1 MDSTL
6 ISTRPD
12 EGTLSLSRARRA
24 ALGSFAGAVVDWYD
38 FLLYGITAALVFN
51 REFFPQVSPAMG
63 TLAAFATFGVGFL
76 FRPLGGVIFGHF
88 GDRLGRKRMLMLT
101 VWMMG
106 IATALI
112 GILPSFS
119 TIGWWAPILLVTLRA
134 IQGFAVGGEW
144 GGAALLSVESAP
156 KNKKA
161 FYSSGVQVGYG
172 VGLLLSTGL
181 VSLISMMTTDEQF
194 LSWGW
199 RIPFLFSIVLV
210 LGALWVRN
218 GMEESAEFEQQQHN
232 QAAAK
237 KRIPVIEA
245 LLRHPGAF
253 LKIIALR
260 LCELL
265 TMYIVTAFALNYSTQ
280 NMGLPRELFLNI
292 GLLVEKEG
300 RMPIKAVWM
309 MGIATAL
316 IGILPSFSTI
326 GWCAPILLVTLRA
339 IQGFAVGGE
348 WGGAA
353 LLSVESA
360 PKNKKAFYSSGVQV
374 GYGVGLLLST
384 GLVSLISM
392 MTTDEQFL
400 SWGWRIPFLFSIVL
414 VLGALWVRNG
424 MEESAEFEQ
433 QQHNQAAAKKRIPVI
448 EALLRHPGAFLKII
462 ALRLC
467 ELLTM
472 YIVTAFALN
481 YSTQNMGLPREL
493 FLNIGLLV
501 GGLSC
506 LTIPCFAWLAD
517 RFGRRRVYITGAL
530 IGTLS
535 AFPFFMALEAQSI
548 FWIVFFSIML
558 ANIAHDMVVCVQQPM
573 FTEMFGASYR
583 YSGAG
588 VGYQVASVVGGGF
601 TPFIAAALITYFA
614 GNWHSV
620 AIYLL
625 AGCLI
630 SAMTALLMK
639 DNQRA

>member
-144 GGAALLSVESAP
+144 G
-156 KNKKA
+156 
-161 FYSSGVQVGYG
+161 
-172 VGLLLSTGL
+172 
-181 VSLISMMTTDEQF
+181 
-194 LSWGW
+194 W

-218 GMEESAEFEQQQHN
+218 GMEESAEFEQQQH
-232 QAAAK
+232 
-237 KRIPVIEA
+237 
-245 LLRHPGAF
+245 
-253 LKIIALR
+253 
-260 LCELL
+260 
-265 TMYIVTAFALNYSTQ
+265 Y
-280 NMGLPRELFLNI
+280 
-292 GLLVEKEG
+292 
-300 RMPIKAVWM
+300 
-309 MGIATAL
+309 
-316 IGILPSFSTI
+316 
-326 GWCAPILLVTLRA
+326 
-339 IQGFAVGGE
+339 
-348 WGGAA
+348 
-353 LLSVESA
+353 
-360 PKNKKAFYSSGVQV
+360 
-374 GYGVGLLLST
+374 
-384 GLVSLISM
+384 
-392 MTTDEQFL
+392 
-400 SWGWRIPFLFSIVL
+400 
-414 VLGALWVRNG
+414 
-424 MEESAEFEQ
+424 
-433 QQHNQAAAKKRIPVI
+433 QAAAKKRIPVI

-630 SAMTALLMK
+630 SAITALLMK

>member
-1 MDSTL
+1 M
-6 ISTRPD
+6 
-12 EGTLSLSRARRA
+12 
-24 ALGSFAGAVVDWYD
+24 GAQW
-38 FLLYGITAALVFN
+38 
-51 REFFPQVSPAMG
+51 Q
-63 TLAAFATFGVGFL
+63 
-76 FRPLGGVIFGHF
+76 
-88 GDRLGRKRMLMLT
+88 
-101 VWMMG
+101 
-106 IATALI
+106 
-112 GILPSFS
+112 
-119 TIGWWAPILLVTLRA
+119 
-134 IQGFAVGGEW
+134 
-144 GGAALLSVESAP
+144 
-156 KNKKA
+156 
-161 FYSSGVQVGYG
+161 
-172 VGLLLSTGL
+172 
-181 VSLISMMTTDEQF
+181 
-194 LSWGW
+194 W
-199 RIPFLFSIVLV
+199 R
-210 LGALWVRN
+210 N
-218 GMEESAEFEQQQHN
+218 CAEFEQQQHN
-232 QAAAK
+232 QEAAK

-245 LLRHPGAF
+245 
-253 LKIIALR
+253 
-260 LCELL
+260 
-265 TMYIVTAFALNYSTQ
+265 V
-280 NMGLPRELFLNI
+280 
-292 GLLVEKEG
+292 
-300 RMPIKAVWM
+300 
-309 MGIATAL
+309 
-316 IGILPSFSTI
+316 
-326 GWCAPILLVTLRA
+326 
-339 IQGFAVGGE
+339 
-348 WGGAA
+348 
-353 LLSVESA
+353 
-360 PKNKKAFYSSGVQV
+360 
-374 GYGVGLLLST
+374 
-384 GLVSLISM
+384 
-392 MTTDEQFL
+392 
-400 SWGWRIPFLFSIVL
+400 
-414 VLGALWVRNG
+414 
-424 MEESAEFEQ
+424 
-433 QQHNQAAAKKRIPVI
+433 
-448 EALLRHPGAFLKII
+448 LRHPGAFLKII

-639 DNQRA
+639 DNQRS

>member
-6 ISTRPD
+6 TSPCPD
-12 EGTLSLSRARRA
+12 PEAPSLNRARRA

-51 REFFPQVSPAMG
+51 SEFFPQIGPAMG

-76 FRPLGGVIFGHF
+76 FRPLGGIIFGHF
-88 GDRLGRKRMLMLT
+88 GDKLGRKRMLMLT

-112 GILPSFS
+112 GLLPSFA
-119 TIGWWAPILLVTLRA
+119 TIGWWAPVLLVTLRA

-156 KNKKA
+156 AKKKA

-181 VSLISMMTTDEQF
+181 VSLISALTTNEQF

-199 RIPFLFSIVLV
+199 RIPFLFSILLV
-210 LGALWVRN
+210 IAALWVRN
-218 GMEESAEFEQQQHN
+218 GMEESAEFEQQQTTP
-232 QAAAK
+232 ATK
-237 KRIPVIEA
+237 ERLPVMEA
-245 LLRHPGAF
+245 LTRHPGAF
-253 LKIIALR
+253 LKIIGLR

-280 NMGLPRELFLNI
+280 NL
-292 GLLVEKEG
+292 
-300 RMPIKAVWM
+300 
-309 MGIATAL
+309 
-316 IGILPSFSTI
+316 
-326 GWCAPILLVTLRA
+326 
-339 IQGFAVGGE
+339 
-348 WGGAA
+348 
-353 LLSVESA
+353 
-360 PKNKKAFYSSGVQV
+360 
-374 GYGVGLLLST
+374 
-384 GLVSLISM
+384 
-392 MTTDEQFL
+392 
-400 SWGWRIPFLFSIVL
+400 
-414 VLGALWVRNG
+414 
-424 MEESAEFEQ
+424 
-433 QQHNQAAAKKRIPVI
+433 
-448 EALLRHPGAFLKII
+448 
-462 ALRLC
+462 
-467 ELLTM
+467 
-472 YIVTAFALN
+472 
-481 YSTQNMGLPREL
+481 GLPREL

-517 RFGRRRVYITGAL
+517 RYGRRRVYITGAL
-530 IGTLS
+530 IGSLS

-548 FWIVFFSIML
+548 FWIVVFSVLL
-558 ANIAHDMVVCVQQPM
+558 ANVAHDMVVCVQQPM
-573 FTEMFGASYR
+573 FTGMFGARYR

-601 TPFIAAALITYFA
+601 TPFIAAALVTFS
-614 GNWHSV
+614 GGDWHSV

-630 SAMTALLMK
+630 SALTALLMK
-639 DNQRA
+639 SPAHA

>member
-6 ISTRPD
+6 ISDRPN
-12 EGTLSLSRARRA
+12 EETPSLNRARRA
-24 ALGSFAGAVVDWYD
+24 ALGSFAGAVVDLYD

-88 GDRLGRKRMLMLT
+88 GHFGDRLGRKRMLMLT

-112 GILPSFS
+112 GILPSFAS
-119 TIGWWAPILLVTLRA
+119 IGWWAPVLLVTLRA

-156 KNKKA
+156 KHRKA

-181 VSLISMMTTDEQF
+181 VSLISQLTTDEQF

-199 RIPFLFSIVLV
+199 RIPFIFSIVLV
-210 LGALWVRN
+210 IAALWIRN
-218 GMEESAEFEQQQHN
+218 GMEESAEFEQQQREKPL
-232 QAAAK
+232 AK
-237 KRIPVIEA
+237 KRLPVMEA
-245 LLRHPGAF
+245 LVQHPGAF

-280 NMGLPRELFLNI
+280 NL
-292 GLLVEKEG
+292 
-300 RMPIKAVWM
+300 
-309 MGIATAL
+309 
-316 IGILPSFSTI
+316 
-326 GWCAPILLVTLRA
+326 
-339 IQGFAVGGE
+339 
-348 WGGAA
+348 
-353 LLSVESA
+353 
-360 PKNKKAFYSSGVQV
+360 
-374 GYGVGLLLST
+374 
-384 GLVSLISM
+384 
-392 MTTDEQFL
+392 
-400 SWGWRIPFLFSIVL
+400 
-414 VLGALWVRNG
+414 
-424 MEESAEFEQ
+424 
-433 QQHNQAAAKKRIPVI
+433 
-448 EALLRHPGAFLKII
+448 
-462 ALRLC
+462 
-467 ELLTM
+467 
-472 YIVTAFALN
+472 
-481 YSTQNMGLPREL
+481 GLPREL

-501 GGLSC
+501 GGISC

-535 AFPFFMALEAQSI
+535 AWPFFMALEAQSI
-548 FWIVFFSIML
+548 FWIVFFAIML

-573 FTEMFGASYR
+573 FTELFGASYR

-601 TPFIAAALITYFA
+601 TPFIAAALVTFSG

-625 AGCLI
+625 AGCLL
-630 SAMTALLMK
+630 SAATALLMK
-639 DNQRA
+639 ETSHG

>member
-6 ISTRPD
+6 TSAGPQED
-12 EGTLSLSRARRA
+12 VSSLHRARRA

-51 REFFPQVSPAMG
+51 REFFPQVSPAIG

-112 GILPSFS
+112 GIIPSFD
-119 TIGWWAPILLVTLRA
+119 TIGWWAPVLLVTLRA

-181 VSLISMMTTDEQF
+181 VSLISSQTTDEQF

-210 LGALWVRN
+210 LGALWMRN
-218 GMEESAEFEQQQHN
+218 RMDESAEFEQQQ
-232 QAAAK
+232 QAAQPEK
-237 KRIPVIEA
+237 KRLPVVEA
-245 LLRHPGAF
+245 LIRHPGAF
-253 LKIIALR
+253 LKIIGLR

-280 NMGLPRELFLNI
+280 NPGLPRELFLEYRFVS
-292 GLLVEKEG
+292 GRTELSDHPLL
-300 RMPIKAVWM
+300 
-309 MGIATAL
+309 
-316 IGILPSFSTI
+316 
-326 GWCAPILLVTLRA
+326 C
-339 IQGFAVGGE
+339 
-348 WGGAA
+348 
-353 LLSVESA
+353 
-360 PKNKKAFYSSGVQV
+360 
-374 GYGVGLLLST
+374 
-384 GLVSLISM
+384 
-392 MTTDEQFL
+392 
-400 SWGWRIPFLFSIVL
+400 
-414 VLGALWVRNG
+414 
-424 MEESAEFEQ
+424 
-433 QQHNQAAAKKRIPVI
+433 
-448 EALLRHPGAFLKII
+448 
-462 ALRLC
+462 
-467 ELLTM
+467 
-472 YIVTAFALN
+472 
-481 YSTQNMGLPREL
+481 
-493 FLNIGLLV
+493 
-501 GGLSC
+501 
-506 LTIPCFAWLAD
+506 WLAD

-530 IGTLS
+530 VGTLS

-548 FWIVFFSIML
+548 FWIVFFAIML

-573 FTEMFGASYR
+573 FTGLFGASYR

-601 TPFIAAALITYFA
+601 TPFIAAALVTFS
-614 GNWHSV
+614 GGDWHSV
-620 AIYLL
+620 AIYLM

-630 SAMTALLMK
+630 SAATALLMRDK
-639 DNQRA
+639 QHS